1 MVRVNPTPTPNPN
14 RLQARL
20 PLARGLEL
28 VLGGRQVR
36 LEKPLGR
43 RQRRHLLRL
52 PLELLREQPRVI
64 SPRAQ
69 LGLRGVPLLL
79 QRGQLRL
86 GRLAPALRLVEP
98 RLERARLV
106 ARRAMV
112 GGAMVGRAMVS
123 RAWVRHPSRRANP
136 NPNPNPKAFPQP

>member
-1 MVRVNPTPTPNPN
+1 M
-14 RLQARL
+14 
-20 PLARGLEL
+20 
-28 VLGGRQVR
+28 LGGRQVR

-98 RLERARLV
+98 RLERARLAV
-106 ARRAMV
+106 ALEQALREARDRLVGLHHLRRGTPLLRLRRTDARIRRGELARLGLELLLCLLLV
-112 GGAMVGRAMVS
+112 SHRPVEGAL
-123 RAWVRHPSRRANP
+123 
-136 NPNPNPKAFPQP
+136 